1 MAEKPTIY
9 ILMESTTEYDT
20 DFTEYP
26 PEAFRDLKQAQSKM
40 QNDAQE
46 LINSINDSGD
56 TLIVD
61 QTDQQIEITAPNVVH
76 KLKIEKVTLQ

>member
-1 MAEKPTIY
+1 MTEKPTIY
-9 ILMESTTEYDT
+9 ILMESATEYDT
-20 DFTEYP
+20 DFTEYS

-40 QNDAQE
+40 QKDTQE
-46 LINSINDSGD
+46 LINSINDNSD

-61 QTDQQIEITAPNVVH
+61 QYDQKIEITTPNVVH

>member
-1 MAEKPTIY
+1 MTEKSTIY
-9 ILMESTTEYDT
+9 ILMESSTEYDT

-26 PEAFRDLKQAQSKM
+26 PEAFRDLKQAKSKM
-40 QNDAQE
+40 QKDAQE
-46 LINSINDSGD
+46 LISSINDSGD

-61 QTDQQIEITAPNVVH
+61 QYDQKIEITAPNVVH

>member
-1 MAEKPTIY
+1 MTEKSTIY
-9 ILMESTTEYDT
+9 ILMESATEYDT

-40 QNDAQE
+40 KKDAQE
-46 LINSINDSGD
+46 LINSINDNGD

-61 QTDQQIEITAPNVVH
+61 QYDQKIKITAPSVMH
-76 KLKIEKVTLQ
+76 KLKIEKITLK

>member
-1 MAEKPTIY
+1 MTEKPTIY
-9 ILMESTTEYDT
+9 ILMESDTEYDT

-26 PEAFRDLKQAQSKM
+26 PEAFRDLKQARSKM
-40 QNDAQE
+40 QKDAQE
-46 LINSINDSGD
+46 LISSINDNGD

-61 QTDQQIEITAPNVVH
+61 QYDQKIEITAPNVVH

>member
-1 MAEKPTIY
+1 MTEKSIIY
-9 ILMESTTEYDT
+9 ILMESATEYDT

-26 PEAFRDLKQAQSKM
+26 PEAFRDLNQAQSKM

-46 LINSINDSGD
+46 LINSIKDNGD
-56 TLIVD
+56 TPIVD
-61 QTDQQIEITAPNVVH
+61 QSDRQIEITAPNVVH

>member
-1 MAEKPTIY
+1 MTEKPTIY
-9 ILMESTTEYDT
+9 ILMESATEYDT

-26 PEAFRDLKQAQSKM
+26 PEAFRDLNQAKSKM

-46 LINSINDSGD
+46 LISSIKNDGD
-56 TLIVD
+56 TPIVD
-61 QTDQQIEITAPNVVH
+61 QTDRQIEITAPNVVH